1 MTIRDVA
8 RRLASALHRDHST
21 LIQHYAVP
29 YLEYTL
35 QRELNSM
42 IHAPE
47 MQLQEPVQAGAG
59 GGSLGKSGL

>member
-42 IHAPE
+42 AQKEDDRKHTPDP
-47 MQLQEPVQAGAG
+47 L
-59 GGSLGKSGL
+59 